1 MSRNI
6 CISAIDG
13 QTGFLIAELLLNN
26 HKFSGKVNSV
36 CGLTL
41 HPTSAKCKEL
51 QKLGATIVPHKPGR
65 EKDVVATLKE
75 SGADTLCIIPPA
87 HKDKFDITMELV
99 AAGKKAGVPNVCLI
113 SSAGADMADAK
124 KQPRLREF
132 IDIEQL
138 VMASKGDASTP
149 TGTSPVV
156 IR

>member
-1 MSRNI
+1 MSRNV

-13 QTGFLIAELLLNN
+13 QTGFLVAELLLTDR
-26 HKFSGKVNSV
+26 KFSSKVDSV
-36 CGLTL
+36 CGLAL

-51 QKLGATIVPHKPGR
+51 QKLGVTVIPHKPGKV
-65 EKDVVATLKE
+65 KDMVATLKE
-75 SGADTLCIIPPA
+75 SGADALCIIPPS

-99 AAGKKAGVPNVCLI
+99 AAGKKAGVPNVCLV

-124 KQPRLREF
+124 RQPRLREF

-138 VMASKGDASTP
+138 VMEAKGDAKTP

-156 IR
+156 VR